1 MKYLTTKEA
10 ARRLHYTGDTQ
21 IRKIIQRGKLKAE
34 KFGGVW
40 VIAEEELQAFK
51 RSGFIKGVPFCSN
64 SPATSR
70 VPGVFAEP

>member
-10 ARRLHYTGDTQ
+10 ARRLHYEGDAQ
-21 IRKIIQRGKLKAE
+21 IRKLIQRGKLKAE

-51 RSGFIKGVPFCSN
+51 RHRKQ
-64 SPATSR
+64 AKK
-70 VPGVFAEP
+70 